1 MKKILLSLAAVAALG
16 AAVAPAAAQPWH
28 GDGDYG
34 RHQSYGGAPTRLTTA
49 YVDSLDWKITNAAQQ
64 GRISWREARDLR
76 REYLQVKPIAWRVQ
90 TGQANR
96 WEVERLD
103 RTVTRIEQA
112 VNSSRYADRRHDR
125 GDRYEDG
132 YGRDR

>member
-1 MKKILLSLAAVAALG
+1 
-16 AAVAPAAAQPWH
+16 
-28 GDGDYG
+28 
-34 RHQSYGGAPTRLTTA
+34 
-49 YVDSLDWKITNAAQQ
+49 
-64 GRISWREARDLR
+64 
-76 REYLQVKPIAWRVQ
+76 VKPIAWRVQ

-112 VNSSRYADRRHDR
+112 VNSSRYADRRRDR